1 MPNVWEYREP
11 AEHGHPQTQAAAAA
25 PQAYSQDEHL
35 RRFRGPQVDA
45 PRQQPLGPHLPGY
58 EQTGQ
63 LYAPPPQYAPPRN
76 VSWVSAHKG
85 LTAVLSVCALTVT
98 GAGVFALL
106 PSGPGS
112 PGPSA
117 AAIAGVT
124 ASSRAPVQQAGVTAG
139 AAPAAGITV
148 TGTATAGAAVKVT
161 AVPRATAPSAKA
173 GPSVHP
179 TATGSG
185 AAPAV
190 TASTPVVNA
199 TTPHTTPTSPTAPAV
214 PPSSPPV
221 TPTPPPPT
229 CTVTG
234 STADIEVTVTQ
245 AEAGP
250 NALDINIYEYG
261 TDELAG
267 KATLRVPGPVTAGE
281 TVSVTAGPN
290 TLMTSCAVAGVV
302 VTS

>member
-1 MPNVWEYREP
+1 MPDVWEYREP

-25 PQAYSQDEHL
+25 PQAYSQDEYL
-35 RRFRGPQVDA
+35 RRLRGPQVDA

-63 LYAPPPQYAPPRN
+63 LYAPPPQYTPPRN

-85 LTAVLSVCALTVT
+85 LTAVLSVCVLTVT

-148 TGTATAGAAVKVT
+148 TGTATAGAAVKGH
-161 AVPRATAPSAKA
+161 R
-173 GPSVHP
+173 
-179 TATGSG
+179 
-185 AAPAV
+185 
-190 TASTPVVNA
+190 
-199 TTPHTTPTSPTAPAV
+199 
-214 PPSSPPV
+214 SSPGNRAVCESRALRAPD
-221 TPTPPPPT
+221 
-229 CTVTG
+229 G
-234 STADIEVTVTQ
+234 NRERRR
-245 AEAGP
+245 AGR
-250 NALDINIYEYG
+250 NREHSG
-261 TDELAG
+261 
-267 KATLRVPGPVTAGE
+267 GE
-281 TVSVTAGPN
+281 RHDPAHNPH
-290 TLMTSCAVAGVV
+290 
-302 VTS
+302 

>member
-1 MPNVWEYREP
+1 V
-11 AEHGHPQTQAAAAA
+11 
-25 PQAYSQDEHL
+25 
-35 RRFRGPQVDA
+35 
-45 PRQQPLGPHLPGY
+45 
-58 EQTGQ
+58 
-63 LYAPPPQYAPPRN
+63 
-76 VSWVSAHKG
+76 
-85 LTAVLSVCALTVT
+85 
-98 GAGVFALL
+98 
-106 PSGPGS
+106 PS
-112 PGPSA
+112 
-117 AAIAGVT
+117 
-124 ASSRAPVQQAGVTAG
+124 
-139 AAPAAGITV
+139 
-148 TGTATAGAAVKVT
+148 
-161 AVPRATAPSAKA
+161 
-173 GPSVHP
+173 
-179 TATGSG
+179 
-185 AAPAV
+185 
-190 TASTPVVNA
+190 
-199 TTPHTTPTSPTAPAV
+199 
-214 PPSSPPV
+214 SSPPV